1 MALVITSGLRL
12 RRLGHLGRMSL
23 SHLGGHLGR
32 VSSRGGSL
40 GASTVGISSADLLDS
55 RKNLVYESVLLV
67 MVVFHVKL

>member
-1 MALVITSGLRL
+1 
-12 RRLGHLGRMSL
+12 MSL

-32 VSSRGGSL
+32 GSSRGGSL
-40 GASTVGISSADLLDS
+40 GASTVGISSAELLGS